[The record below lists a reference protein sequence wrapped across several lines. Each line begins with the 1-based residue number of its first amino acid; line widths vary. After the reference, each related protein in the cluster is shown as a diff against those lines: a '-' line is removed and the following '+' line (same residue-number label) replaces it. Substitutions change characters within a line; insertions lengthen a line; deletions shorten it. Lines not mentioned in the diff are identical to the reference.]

1 MPGSFI
7 PNITALARGLRARG
21 DDFTFVAIPVP
32 GATWHDDVR
41 ASGARLVVAAGARAA
56 YEAIVAARPDV
67 IHTHFLGLTVPA
79 TLAAWRSGARLFW
92 HLHTG
97 QSRPMNAPRRL
108 RGSLRYRI
116 LGSRAQRFV
125 TVSRS
130 LANELAQWGVDGG
143 KTIVI
148 NNAIDTDRFRPP
160 TAAEREERRE
170 RLGLAPGE
178 RAFLFFG
185 RDTYYKGTDVLLGAL
200 EARPPLT
207 VVAVGLPE
215 ETRLAL
221 EERVR
226 TVALERVADV
236 RELYWAVDGLLMP
249 SRFESAPYTLM
260 EALACAL
267 PAAVSD
273 IPPMRELANGVAS
286 VRFAAREDAGALS
299 RAMSELPEA
308 GASATLDAATRERFG
323 LERWVRD
330 VLSLYN

>member
-7 PNITALARGLRARG
+7 PNITALARGLRERG
-21 DDFTFVAIPVP
+21 DAFTFVVIPIA

-41 ASGARLVVAAGARAA
+41 AAGATLVVAESARQV
-56 YEAIVAARPDV
+56 YDAIVTARPDV

-79 TLAAWRSGARLFW
+79 TFAAWRTGARLFW

-97 QSRPMNAPRRL
+97 QSRPMNALRRL
-108 RGSLRYRI
+108 RGSLRYRL
-116 LGSRAQRFV
+116 LGGRAQRFV

-130 LANELAQWGVDGG
+130 LADELAGWGVDGG

-148 NNAIDTDRFRPP
+148 NNAIDTARFRPP
-160 TAAEREERRE
+160 TSAEREEHRE
-170 RLGLAPGE
+170 RLGLAAGE
-178 RAFLFFG
+178 RAYLFFG
-185 RDTYYKGTDVLLGAL
+185 RDTYYKGTDVLLDAL
-200 EARPPLT
+200 DDRPALT
-207 VVAVGLPE
+207 VVAVGLPD
-215 ETRLAL
+215 ETRSAL

-226 TVALERVADV
+226 TVALERVADP
-236 RELYWAVDGLLMP
+236 RKLYWAVDGLLMP

-273 IPPMRELANGVAS
+273 IPPMRELADRISS
-286 VRFAAREDAGALS
+286 VRFATRESAPALS

-308 GASATLDAATRERFG
+308 GASAMLDSATLERFS
-323 LERWVRD
+323 LQRWVRD
-330 VLSLYN
+330 VLSLYS